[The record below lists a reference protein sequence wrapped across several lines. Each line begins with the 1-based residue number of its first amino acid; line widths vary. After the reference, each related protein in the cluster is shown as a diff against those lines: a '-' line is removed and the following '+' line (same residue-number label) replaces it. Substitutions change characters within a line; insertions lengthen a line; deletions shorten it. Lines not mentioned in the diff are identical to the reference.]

1 MRNNIL
7 SLKNIYNLLVMK
19 DYPVEG
25 GSVISGDRKKGMTL
39 TKFWKENLLPQ
50 LTEGRYGTNIWKY
63 TGTRNRHTSEIC
75 NRSRQ
80 LLTYEEY
87 MQEIVALLNVE
98 FLLQQTEQF
107 MFYLRKHEFNY
118 EVFTD
123 KLPVFLDAVSKEDE
137 VWNYDI
143 GAFLKVTGKI

>member
-75 NRSRQ
+75 NRSSQ

-87 MQEIVALLNVE
+87 MQEIVALLSVE
-98 FLLQQTEQF
+98 FLLQ
-107 MFYLRKHEFNY
+107 
-118 EVFTD
+118 
-123 KLPVFLDAVSKEDE
+123 
-137 VWNYDI
+137 
-143 GAFLKVTGKI
+143 

>member
-75 NRSRQ
+75 NRSSQ

-98 FLLQQTEQF
+98 FLLQQTETNLPERISLNPLNRARTFCPGNHRLSKNPQF
-107 MFYLRKHEFNY
+107 LQ
-118 EVFTD
+118 
-123 KLPVFLDAVSKEDE
+123 
-137 VWNYDI
+137 
-143 GAFLKVTGKI
+143 

>member
-63 TGTRNRHTSEIC
+63 TVPATDI
-75 NRSRQ
+75 
-80 LLTYEEY
+80 
-87 MQEIVALLNVE
+87 
-98 FLLQQTEQF
+98 
-107 MFYLRKHEFNY
+107 LRKSAIE
-118 EVFTD
+118 
-123 KLPVFLDAVSKEDE
+123 AASC
-137 VWNYDI
+137 
-143 GAFLKVTGKI
+143 